1 MGLYKYIL
9 FNGLTHNMHSY
20 FAICIVF
27 FQALKGKGKIKTMR
41 KMSMLIIMLNHGI
54 RDL

>member
-9 FNGLTHNMHSY
+9 FSGLTHNMHSY

-27 FQALKGKGKIKTMR
+27 FQALKGKGRIKTMR
-41 KMSMLIIMLNHGI
+41 KMSMLIIC
-54 RDL
+54 